1 MLASIPYS
9 PSQQELH
16 VLSYSKSL
24 SGSEDAES
32 VRTVY
37 YRFPF
42 LV

>member
-1 MLASIPYS
+1 MLAAFFCA

-32 VRTVY
+32 VRTVSY
-37 YRFPF
+37 QFPF